1 MFHGKN
7 LLDDSAVKQIITA
20 FDLLQD
26 VLFWVKDI
34 DSRFIYCN
42 SQFMHHL
49 GCKDMDH
56 LIGKN
61 DYDFSPPH
69 LAKQYVEDDQ
79 RVLSGKLVTNRLEL
93 NSISPGKLGWF
104 STSKRILKNGND
116 DIIGT
121 YGLTRHLQKTSKALS
136 NVKAVDAP
144 VKYIQKNYH
153 KAITVEQL
161 AKDAHLS
168 VSALERRF
176 RKYLAKTPNQFIN
189 EVRLDH
195 ARRLL
200 IESQLPIADIA
211 FQCGFSEPS
220 YFSKQ
225 FFKMFGE
232 QPLQYRKSRM

>member
-104 STSKRILKNGND
+104 STSKRILK
-116 DIIGT
+116 T
-121 YGLTRHLQKTSKALS
+121 AMMTSL
-136 NVKAVDAP
+136 AP
-144 VKYIQKNYH
+144 M
-153 KAITVEQL
+153 
-161 AKDAHLS
+161 D
-168 VSALERRF
+168 
-176 RKYLAKTPNQFIN
+176 
-189 EVRLDH
+189 
-195 ARRLL
+195 
-200 IESQLPIADIA
+200 
-211 FQCGFSEPS
+211 
-220 YFSKQ
+220 
-225 FFKMFGE
+225 
-232 QPLQYRKSRM
+232 